1 MVLMHAMQAMG
12 KGMPAL
18 VISMA
23 RQGIVFVPA
32 LIVLNALFGFSGFI
46 YAMAVADMLS
56 MALSVGFFLWI
67 LWQEKRRAPVASR
80 PVAFDELCGQT
91 E

>member
-1 MVLMHAMQAMG
+1 
-12 KGMPAL
+12 
-18 VISMA
+18 
-23 RQGIVFVPA
+23 
-32 LIVLNALFGFSGFI
+32 
-46 YAMAVADMLS
+46 MAVADMLS

-80 PVAFDELCGQT
+80 PVALEELRGQP